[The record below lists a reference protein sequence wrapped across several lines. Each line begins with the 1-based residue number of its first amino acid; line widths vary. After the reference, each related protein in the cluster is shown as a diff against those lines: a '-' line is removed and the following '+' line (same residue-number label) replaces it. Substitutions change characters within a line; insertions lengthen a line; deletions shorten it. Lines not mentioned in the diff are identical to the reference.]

1 MEELDFIHSPSVN
14 KIEVT
19 IPPIRVLNVPN
30 IKVFNAPS
38 VPNVTVP
45 VTVYIGKPIVD
56 LPGCVE
62 AHPEDEG
69 KSPSLVTDDSDGTVV
84 LCDGQYPSF
93 DAMDYV
99 PEDIIITTEAPPPD
113 VVPPPDPPGA
123 PEVPETTDLGTEEQP
138 CPAPGQPRVGDLSQ
152 SGDEKV
158 IGHELQGT
166 TCVVLYEPTTAI
178 EKYLPT
184 TNVVTT
190 TAVIAT
196 VATASALFAKPLAD
210 LILRAL
216 KPLIKKATDTVK
228 KKLGR
233 HRTLSPQEIRSNKYR
248 EKKGLPP
255 LKVPK
260 KNKKLKG

>member
-1 MEELDFIHSPSVN
+1 MDDIEIPNVN
-14 KIEVT
+14 VRT
-19 IPPIRVLNVPN
+19 LNIPEIG
-30 IKVFNAPS
+30 VFNAPN
-38 VPNVTVP
+38 VPVIHVP
-45 VTVYIGKPIVD
+45 VTVNIGKPIVD
-56 LPGCVE
+56 IPGCVE
-62 AHPEDEG
+62 AHPEDKG
-69 KSPSLVTDDSDGTVV
+69 KSPSLVEDDSDGTVV
-84 LCDGQYPSF
+84 LCDGQYPSY

-99 PEDIIITTEAPPPD
+99 PEDMTIITETPPPD
-113 VVPPPDPPGA
+113 VVPPPEPPGT
-123 PEVPETTDLGTEEQP
+123 PEVPDTGGVTEEEQP

-158 IGHELQGT
+158 SGHELQGT

-178 EKYLPT
+178 EKFLPS

-216 KPLIKKATDTVK
+216 KPLIKKATDTVQ

>member
-1 MEELDFIHSPSVN
+1 
-14 KIEVT
+14 
-19 IPPIRVLNVPN
+19 
-30 IKVFNAPS
+30 
-38 VPNVTVP
+38 
-45 VTVYIGKPIVD
+45 
-56 LPGCVE
+56 
-62 AHPEDEG
+62 
-69 KSPSLVTDDSDGTVV
+69 
-84 LCDGQYPSF
+84 
-93 DAMDYV
+93 MDYV

-190 TAVIAT
+190 TATIAA

-210 LILRAL
+210 LLLRVL
-216 KPLIKKATDTVK
+216 KPAVKKATDAVK

-233 HRTLSPQEIRSNKYR
+233 KISLPSRSLKKTNLYR
-248 EKKGLPP
+248 QKKGLPP
-255 LKVPK
+255 LK
-260 KNKKLKG
+260 G

>member
-1 MEELDFIHSPSVN
+1 MDDIEIPNVN
-14 KIEVT
+14 VRT
-19 IPPIRVLNVPN
+19 LNIPEIGVFNTAPNVPV
-30 IKVFNAPS
+30 IH
-38 VPNVTVP
+38 VP
-45 VTVYIGKPIVD
+45 VTVNIGKPIVD

-62 AHPEDEG
+62 AHPEDKG
-69 KSPSLVTDDSDGTVV
+69 KSPSLVEDDSDGTVV

-99 PEDIIITTEAPPPD
+99 PEEMTIITETPPPD
-113 VVPPPDPPGA
+113 VVPPPEPPGT
-123 PEVPETTDLGTEEQP
+123 PEVPDTGGVTEEEQP

-178 EKYLPT
+178 EIFLPS

-233 HRTLSPQEIRSNKYR
+233 HRTLSPQEVRSNKYR
-248 EKKGLPP
+248 EKRGLPP

-260 KNKKLKG
+260 KNKKTKG

>member
-1 MEELDFIHSPSVN
+1 MGIPNIHVGD
-14 KIEVT
+14 VT
-19 IPPIRVLNVPN
+19 VRNLQIPNIDVLNYDLPTPL
-30 IKVFNAPS
+30 APGH
-38 VPNVTVP
+38 PRT
-45 VTVYIGKPIVD
+45 TEYIGRPIVNI
-56 LPGCVE
+56 PGCVE
-62 AHPEDEG
+62 AHPDDRNAQNLPE
-69 KSPSLVTDDSDGTVV
+69 DDSSKVMT
-84 LCDGQYPSF
+84 LCDGEVPSYN
-93 DAMDYV
+93 AMNYE
-99 PEDIIITTEAPPPD
+99 PEQLTIIQDVPPPD
-113 VVPPPDPPGA
+113 VQPPPDPPGA

-178 EKYLPT
+178 EKFLPS

-233 HRTLSPQEIRSNKYR
+233 HRTLSKSEVLSNKYR
-248 EKKGLPP
+248 DSKGLPP